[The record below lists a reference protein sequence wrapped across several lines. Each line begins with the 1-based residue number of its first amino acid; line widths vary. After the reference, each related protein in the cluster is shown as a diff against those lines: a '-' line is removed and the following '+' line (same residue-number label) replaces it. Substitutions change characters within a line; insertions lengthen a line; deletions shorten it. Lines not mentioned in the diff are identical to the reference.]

1 MVENTTVTFGNGTPL
16 SDAIE
21 KLNELGKENWELGG
35 IFKNASNEIIFFLKR
50 RIVEKIGTE

>member
-1 MVENTTVTFGNGTPL
+1 MVENTTVTFGTGTPL
-16 SDAIE
+16 QNVIE

-35 IFKNASNEIIFFLKR
+35 IFKNNSNEIIFFLKR